1 MEVRGQYQV
10 PFSIALHI
18 IFDIGSLPEAR
29 AHGFVSL
36 GGQVSFR
43 GPCVSSLLFFS
54 GFYIGAGHL
63 NSGHHAYLTSKTK
76 SSP

>member
-36 GGQVSFR
+36 GGQVSF
-43 GPCVSSLLFFS
+43 SSLLFFS